1 MEALG
6 FGPNRMVFFVLL
18 AVVVSAAATR
28 GLARVALRVGLAD
41 QPGGR
46 KQHEG
51 VIPVTGGIGMF
62 LGFAASA
69 FASQLVAGPM
79 VVLVAA
85 LGLLVMAGIADDMH
99 DVPPKSKFFVQLV
112 AALLMTSWAGV
123 FVSQLGDLL
132 GFGPLSLYHW
142 AIPFSVVCAL
152 GVINATNMVDGLDG
166 SAGGMSLVAML
177 WFALAASL
185 QGLSMQA
192 IVSLLLAASIA
203 GFLIW
208 NVRLPGRSRA
218 VVFMGDAGSMMLG
231 LALCWLAIDVTQGP
245 GRTMPAITSV
255 WILGVPLL
263 DMGRVMFLRTVRRTG
278 MFTGD
283 RLHLHHYLLDRGY
296 SAPLTALLLISA
308 SATMGAIGLLSWRH
322 GVPDWVMFYAF
333 LGVAFLVV
341 LSAHRTD
348 APLRLKQ
355 YLDKDED
362 PSALDEQEE
371 SGEQPIR

>member
-6 FGPNRMVFFVLL
+6 FGPNRMVFFILL
-18 AVVVSAAATR
+18 ALVVSAVASR
-28 GLARVALRVGLAD
+28 GLTRVALRIGLAD

-69 FASQLVAGPM
+69 LASQLVAGPM
-79 VVLVAA
+79 VALVAA
-85 LGLLVMAGIADDMH
+85 LGLLVIAGIADDMH

-166 SAGGMSLVAML
+166 SAGGISLVAML

-185 QGLSMQA
+185 QGLGMQA
-192 IVSLLLAASIA
+192 IVPLLLAASIA

-278 MFTGD
+278 MFNGD

-296 SAPLTALLLISA
+296 STSLTALLLICA
-308 SATMGAIGLLSWRH
+308 SATMGAVGLLSWRL

-333 LGVAFLVV
+333 LGIAFLVG
-341 LSAHRTD
+341 LSAHRAEARPRFERYLGKED
-348 APLRLKQ
+348 A
-355 YLDKDED
+355 
-362 PSALDEQEE
+362 SAFDEQEE
-371 SGEQPIR
+371 SGEQPTR